1 MTVFK
6 TFLKILNKCKFP
18 IIMYTVILVA
28 FAGFQLQTSED
39 SMNFVAS
46 KPDVL
51 VINQGNDTEITENFI
66 KYIKDNCTIKDIK
79 EDKEAISDALFYRD
93 VNYIIY
99 LPDNYS
105 QDFLDGKNPQIKVK
119 STGDYQASYA
129 EMLVSK
135 YIKTANICQAQF
147 IGEQEV
153 IKSINECLKTN
164 TEIKITSKL
173 DTAIMS
179 KAALYYN
186 FANYSILAGC
196 VYVICLVISSF
207 REEKISRRIM
217 ISSMNYKRHNMLLMV
232 SNSTFAIVLWI
243 FYVLLSFVLLGDVM
257 FTKRGLMYM
266 LNSFVFTI
274 CALAIALVIGN
285 VVRNKEAINGIVNV
299 VALGSS
305 FLCGSFVPMEWL
317 PDGVLKAAHILP
329 SYWYIK
335 SNEILKTM
343 EEVTIEALKPVFIN
357 MGVICGFI
365 LLFIVVFHIC
375 TKKKAD

>member
-28 FAGFQLQTSED
+28 FAGFQLQTSD
-39 SMNFVAS
+39 NSTNFVAS

-51 VINQGNDTEITENFI
+51 IINQGDDTEITENFVN
-66 KYIKDNCTIKDIK
+66 YMKDNCTIKDIEK
-79 EDKEAISDALFYRD
+79 DEESIADALFYRD

-105 QDFLDGKNPQIKVK
+105 QDFLDGKNPEIKIK

-129 EMLVSK
+129 QMLMSK
-135 YIKTANICQAQF
+135 YIKAANLCQAQYDNQKEM
-147 IGEQEV
+147 IEN
-153 IKSINECLKTN
+153 INECLKSD
-164 TEIKITSKL
+164 TEVEVTSKL
-173 DTAIMS
+173 DATKMS
-179 KAALYYN
+179 KAALYFN

-196 VYVICLVISSF
+196 VYVICLILSSF
-207 REEKISRRIM
+207 REEKISRRII
-217 ISSMNYKRHNMLLMV
+217 ISSMDYKRHNLLLML
-232 SNSTFAIVLWI
+232 SNSTFVIVLWL
-243 FYVLLSFVLLGDVM
+243 FYVLLSFGLLRDVM
-257 FTKRGLMYM
+257 FTKHGLMYI
-266 LNSFVFTI
+266 LNSLVFTI
-274 CALAIALVIGN
+274 CALTIALVIGS
-285 VVRNKEAINGIVNV
+285 VVHNKEAINGIVNV

-317 PDGVLKAAHILP
+317 PDSVLKVAHILP

-343 EEVTIEALKPVFIN
+343 EEVSMENLRPVFIN
-357 MGVICGFI
+357 MGVICLFCVI
-365 LLFIVVFHIC
+365 FIVLFNIF
-375 TKKKAD
+375 TKKKAA

>member
-51 VINQGNDTEITENFI
+51 VINQGEDTEITENFI
-66 KYIKDNCTIKDIK
+66 KYIKDNCTIKDIE

-147 IGEQEV
+147 TGEQEV